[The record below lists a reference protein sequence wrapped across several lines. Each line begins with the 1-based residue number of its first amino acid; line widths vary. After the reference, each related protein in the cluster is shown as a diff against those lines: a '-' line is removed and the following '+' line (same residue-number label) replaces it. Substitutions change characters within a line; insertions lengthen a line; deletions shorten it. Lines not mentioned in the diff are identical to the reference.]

1 MNTPQPPQ
9 PEQAIEL
16 TAGTEIYITIAG
28 KNNIRTI
35 GLFAGFT
42 QLANVPYIILQK
54 SDLEN
59 QIQMMIPMHTIS
71 ILEIVTPK
79 HKLINL

>member
-1 MNTPQPPQ
+1 MNTPQPTQ
-9 PEQAIEL
+9 TGQSIDL
-16 TAGTEIYITIAG
+16 TAGTEIYVTIAG
-28 KNNIRTI
+28 TDLKTK
-35 GLFAGFT
+35 GLFSGFT

-59 QIQMMIPMHTIS
+59 QTQIMIPMHTIS
-71 ILEIVTPK
+71 ILEIITPK